1 MHLRTVTLLHEKFPT
16 EKHYPFNLEVLR
28 KTKEVRFKTPVTFFI
43 GENGSGKSTLLRAIS
58 HRCGVHIWHGETRRR
73 FEKNPYEDKL
83 YRAVAVEWIGDPV
96 PGSFFASE
104 RFQDFAQLLDEWADE
119 TPDILNYFGGK
130 SLMTQ
135 SHGQSILAFFKAR
148 YEREGIYFMD
158 EPETALSPKSQ
169 LELLKLLDRMGR
181 AGHAQFIIAT
191 HSPLLL
197 SCPGAVIYD
206 FNKIPI
212 REIAY
217 EETEP
222 YRVYREFF
230 RQMEEKHRA
239 QKGGEQ

>member
-1 MHLRTVTLLHEKFPT
+1 MHLKKVVLLHEKFPT
-16 EKHYPFNLEVLR
+16 KEYYPFSLKILQKTEEVG
-28 KTKEVRFKTPVTFFI
+28 FSTPVTFFI

-58 HRCGVHIWHGETRRR
+58 HKCGIHIWHGETRRR

-83 YRAVAVEWIGDPV
+83 YRVIDVEWADGPV

-119 TPDILNYFGGK
+119 TPDILDYFGGR

-135 SHGQSILAFFKAR
+135 SHGQSILSFFKAR
-148 YEREGIYFMD
+148 YEREGLYFMD

-169 LELLKLLDRMGR
+169 LELVALLDSMGK

-191 HSPLLL
+191 HSPILL

-206 FNKIPI
+206 FNQIPI
-212 REIAY
+212 QKVRY

-222 YRVYREFF
+222 YRIYRDFF
-230 RQMEEKHRA
+230 REMEKRFS
-239 QKGGEQ
+239 